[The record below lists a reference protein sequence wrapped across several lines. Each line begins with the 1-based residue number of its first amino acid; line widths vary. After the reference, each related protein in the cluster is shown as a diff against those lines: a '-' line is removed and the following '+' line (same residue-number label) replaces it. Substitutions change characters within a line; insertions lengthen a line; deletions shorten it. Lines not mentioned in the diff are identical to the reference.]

1 MDILT
6 WTVQA
11 VALFMV
17 TNIDDII
24 VLSLFYARGAGT
36 PGTTAKILGGQYLGF
51 GAILAAAVLVALG
64 ARSFLPEEVIP
75 YFGLIPLVLG
85 LFAAWRAWQAWRDD
99 DNDDD
104 DEKVSGKALNVLTI
118 AGVTFANGGD
128 NIGVYVPVF
137 ATVGTAG
144 IVAYSTVFLAL
155 VAVLVAVARFVAT
168 RKPIAEV
175 LERWE
180 QVLFP
185 IVLIGLG
192 VVILVEG
199 GAFGL

>member
-1 MDILT
+1 MTITT
-6 WTVQA
+6 WALQA
-11 VALFMV
+11 VGLFMA

-24 VLSLFYARGAGT
+24 VLSLFYARGAGRR
-36 PGTTAKILGGQYLGF
+36 GTTMAILVGQYLGF

-104 DEKVSGKALNVLTI
+104 DAKVSGKALNVLTI

-192 VVILVEG
+192 IVILVEG